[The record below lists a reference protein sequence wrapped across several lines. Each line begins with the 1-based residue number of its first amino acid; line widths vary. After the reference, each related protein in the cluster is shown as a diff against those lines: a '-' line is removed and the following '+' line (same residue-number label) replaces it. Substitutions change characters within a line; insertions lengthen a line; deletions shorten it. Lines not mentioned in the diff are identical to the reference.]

1 MQTPEF
7 YGHNTQRKPR
17 KEDREIKVTSNGLQ
31 WREREREREREKR
44 ETDRHENLK
53 ER

>member
-7 YGHNTQRKPR
+7 YGHNMQRKSR

-31 WREREREREREKR
+31 WREREREREER
-44 ETDRHENLK
+44 DRQT
-53 ER
+53 